1 MKEGDG
7 GDYQRH
13 AKMSPRHFHLY
24 FVKPIYCFLSSC
36 LLSVFKCFSV
46 EGQSILQAEQPE
58 GANEVPFG
66 SSRLYG
72 MRELLSN
79 TVVGMDNDWQSA
91 TVSRHRYPAT
101 APSSGSVL
109 HRERYVRL
117 TATDII
123 HPDRQSSVVFSRD

>member
-1 MKEGDG
+1 MVV
-7 GDYQRH
+7 
-13 AKMSPRHFHLY
+13 SPCQD
-24 FVKPIYCFLSSC
+24 IYCFISSC

-46 EGQSILQAEQPE
+46 EGLSIPQAEQPE

-66 SSRLYG
+66 SSQLYW

-101 APSSGSVL
+101 ATSSGSVSQP
-109 HRERYVRL
+109 ERYVRL
-117 TATDII
+117 TVS
-123 HPDRQSSVVFSRD
+123 DRHSSP